1 MRLVDHLN
9 YRFLRALAAFF
20 SLLPRTLATAFGS
33 LLGQLAMLALPK
45 RARLCRANLRRA
57 GFDERLCPR
66 VFRHL
71 GRMAIAL
78 LRSYH
83 TDIDRL
89 VRQVEVHGFEH
100 YRQARRQS
108 ERVLLVTAHLG
119 NWEVLPPVH
128 VHLAGRGMR
137 IVVRAVEQ
145 PGVNRFVEEI
155 RSRNGI
161 GIVDKSRGLRA
172 MIKVLRAGEDLGVL
186 IDQKVRP
193 GLGVSVPFFG
203 EMLPSVPVASVLAR
217 ATGALI
223 QPVFTG
229 VLPDGRSRI
238 DYLPAFPP
246 SGDDAA
252 DTARLNSLLEEYIRR
267 YPEQWFWVHDRW
279 KYAEPMVDVQ
289 SRPASQ

>member
-1 MRLVDHLN
+1 MRLIDHLT
-9 YRFLRALAAFF
+9 YRLLRLLALVF
-20 SLLPRTLATAFGS
+20 SVLPRPLAMALGA
-33 LLGQLAMLALPK
+33 LLGQLTMLAYPK

-57 GFDERLCPR
+57 GFDGRLCPR

-71 GRMAIAL
+71 GRMAITL

-83 TDIDRL
+83 AGIDRL
-89 VRQVEVHGFEH
+89 MRQVDVHGFEH
-100 YRQARRQS
+100 YRQAR
-108 ERVLLVTAHLG
+108 ERSGRVVLVTAHLG

-155 RSRNGI
+155 RSRNNI

-193 GLGVSVPFFG
+193 GLGVPVPFFG
-203 EMLPSVPVASVLAR
+203 ELVPAVPVASVLAR

-238 DYLPAFPP
+238 DYLPAFAP

-252 DTARLNSLLEEYIRR
+252 DTARIHGLLEDYIRR

-279 KYAEPMVDVQ
+279 KYAEPLPGDQ
-289 SRPASQ
+289 NSPASQ